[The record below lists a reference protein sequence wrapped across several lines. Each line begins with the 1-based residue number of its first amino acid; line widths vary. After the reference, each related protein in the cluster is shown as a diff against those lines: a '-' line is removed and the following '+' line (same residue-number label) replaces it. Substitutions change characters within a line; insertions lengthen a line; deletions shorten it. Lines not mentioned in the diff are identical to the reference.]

1 MLMANR
7 LEPAD
12 TTESKALIVGLGN
25 PGPDYA
31 EHRHNI
37 GFRVV
42 EALAK
47 AHGLSFSRCRS
58 ARAYLAGGQVRGRT
72 VLLAKPRTFMNVSG
86 KAVSRLSRA
95 DDIPPGRVLVV
106 HDDLDLPFGRLRLR
120 PEGGSGG
127 HKGMRSIIDLLG
139 TQGFPRLRV
148 GIDRPPGRID
158 PADYVLQP
166 FDPEQESL
174 LLKVV
179 ETAVEAIECWLA
191 QGIVTA
197 MERFN
202 RPLSTESAG
211 LEADGTP
218 GVSPLATVLDDSTEQ
233 PLQTPADPSSRPG
246 FSSAGRGA
254 ADNSGVGEGPDK
266 GSTGEEPE

>member
-31 EHRHNI
+31 EHRPNI

-42 EALAK
+42 DALAK
-47 AHGLSFSRCRS
+47 IHGLSFSRCRS

-86 KAVSRLSRA
+86 RAVSRLSRA
-95 DDIPPGRVLVV
+95 DDIPPGRILVV
-106 HDDLDLPFGRLRLR
+106 YDDLDLPLGRLRLR

-174 LLKVV
+174 LSEVV

-191 QGIVTA
+191 QGIVAA

-202 RPLSTESAG
+202 RPLSAG
-211 LEADGTP
+211 LRGDGPP
-218 GVSPLATVLDDSTEQ
+218 GVSPLAKTLDDVTEHPPQ
-233 PLQTPADPSSRPG
+233 APADPSSRRG
-246 FSSAGRGA
+246 SSSAGCGA
-254 ADNSGVGEGPDK
+254 TNNSRVGEVPDQ
-266 GSTGEEPE
+266 GSTGEEPA